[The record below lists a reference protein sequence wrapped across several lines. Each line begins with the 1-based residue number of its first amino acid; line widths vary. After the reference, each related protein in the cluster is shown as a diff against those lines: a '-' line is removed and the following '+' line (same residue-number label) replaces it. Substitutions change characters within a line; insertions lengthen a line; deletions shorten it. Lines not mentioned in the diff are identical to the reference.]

1 MKPLISVIIPVY
13 NGGAFLAEAV
23 SSIVRQNYDPL
34 EIIIIDD
41 GSTDDTAAIAK
52 NFREATYVY
61 QENKG
66 AAAARNHGLRIAQGE
81 LVCFLDAD
89 DLWTDNKITLQLSY
103 FEKLPSTEVVI
114 AYTQRMQLRE
124 IKNKQHIFQNYSEPV
139 LVMGFVASMM
149 RRSIFDKVGFIDE
162 TFRHCEDWDWFMK
175 AKELGI
181 SMIVHR
187 DVVTFYRRHDS
198 NTSNQTT
205 LGNHY
210 TMMLLK
216 RSLDRR
222 RKKINETAYTLLKLS
237 DYERN

>member
-1 MKPLISVIIPVY
+1 
-13 NGGAFLAEAV
+13 
-23 SSIVRQNYDPL
+23 
-34 EIIIIDD
+34 
-41 GSTDDTAAIAK
+41 
-52 NFREATYVY
+52 VY

-66 AAAARNHGLRIAQGE
+66 ASAARNHGLRIAQGE

-114 AYTQRMQLRE
+114 GYTQRMQLRAT
-124 IKNKQHIFQNYSEPV
+124 KNKQHIFQNYSEPV

-149 RRSIFDKVGFIDE
+149 RRSVFDKVGFIDE

-181 SMIVHR
+181 SMTVHR
-187 DVVTFYRRHDS
+187 DVVTFYRRHDN

-222 RKKINETAYTLLKLS
+222 RKKINEAAYTLPKLS